1 MNESSF
7 QTLDKNFP
15 KNHLPALE
23 TPFGTRSIY
32 GAVSYCNRCGSCL
45 HVCPTYLLTQ
55 EEPFSPRGRNQL
67 ARLLL
72 ERKLKLTDNLPLIQK
87 SVFSCTLCGACSQ
100 VCAGNIPTAH
110 FVLEMRRLLKTR
122 VLPTSLY
129 WFLSLR
135 ETHPDW
141 FSRLTRAGLWLRQ
154 WGFIKLIR
162 FSGLANLCGLSWLH
176 RADKL
181 VPKFQ
186 KTVFEKAR
194 TLLVQTDEK
203 PALIYLPSLEA
214 EFLLPEILVSS
225 YRAAAQKFRTVIWPN
240 TATGLFAYVYG
251 DVRRARY
258 QLKKLILRHQACG
271 ELPLVTDSLEVF
283 QFLKQAP
290 TLFTAFPR
298 WQQKARRLSVRVEF
312 ITSFILP
319 GKNQTVMPVTLCKE
333 SLFYSESFC
342 FESAQRILQTIF
354 EKNFVECNY
363 PVYLPTYGY
372 SFGKENRFK
381 QIAPLVVKPVLEKQ
395 IKTVVS
401 LSGWSVLEWRAL
413 TKKHDIKVL
422 HIAQLN
428 R

>member
-23 TPFGTRSIY
+23 TPFGARSMY

-72 ERKLKLTDNLPLIQK
+72 ERKLKLTDNLSLIQK
-87 SVFSCTLCGACSQ
+87 SIFSCTLCGACSQ

-110 FVLEMRRLLKTR
+110 VVLEMRRLLKTH
-122 VLPTSLY
+122 VLPASLHG
-129 WFLSLR
+129 FLSLR
-135 ETHPDW
+135 DTHPDW
-141 FSRLTRAGLWLRQ
+141 FARLTRGGILMRRWGL
-154 WGFIKLIR
+154 IKLLR
-162 FSGLANLCGLSWLH
+162 FSGLADLCGLSWLH

-194 TLLVQTDEK
+194 ALLAQTEEK

-214 EFLLPEILVSS
+214 EFLLPEILISS
-225 YRAAAQKFRTVIWPN
+225 YESAAQKFRTVIWSN
-240 TATGLFAYVYG
+240 TSTGLFEYIYG

-258 QLKKLILRHQACG
+258 QLKKLILRHRAIG
-271 ELPLVTDSLEVF
+271 ELPLVTDSVDVF
-283 QFLKQAP
+283 QFLKNAP
-290 TLFTAFPR
+290 SLFCAFPR
-298 WQQKARRLSVRVEF
+298 WQQKARRLSARVAF
-312 ITSFILP
+312 ISSFLLADTKQIS
-319 GKNQTVMPVTLCKE
+319 GPVALSND
-333 SLFYSESFC
+333 SLFPSEMSC
-342 FESAQRILQTIF
+342 FTDVQKILQTIF
-354 EKNFVECNY
+354 GQNFVECNY
-363 PVYLPTYGY
+363 PVHLPTYGY
-372 SFGKENRFK
+372 SFGKGNWFR
-381 QIAPLVVKPVLEKQ
+381 QIAPLVVKPVLDNQ
-395 IKTVVS
+395 VKTVVS
-401 LSGWSVLEWRAL
+401 LSGWSMLEWRVL
-413 TKKHDIKVL
+413 TKKHDVKIL